1 MLITTVLQTT
11 ILEFSLAALGYSRS
25 RLGISFCLLY
35 ARLLFCSITFTIIE
49 HVIWFAPSDRDVGKY
64 LIFIYLI
71 LNLTT
76 GWGTFLTFMQGTFFH
91 FISFITPFKYAIH
104 GMENIIYSI
113 GTGEGSLVQYQ
124 TEILQND
131 DILLIWIPILLI
143 ISLGLTYLWWQKE
156 LYGTFKL
163 KVLQTVLF
171 ERKIPIQKNINFTL
185 RRVSNQEVEEIK
197 KTNFNWSTKY
207 FWKAAT

>member
-1 MLITTVLQTT
+1 
-11 ILEFSLAALGYSRS
+11 
-25 RLGISFCLLY
+25 
-35 ARLLFCSITFTIIE
+35 
-49 HVIWFAPSDRDVGKY
+49 
-64 LIFIYLI
+64 
-71 LNLTT
+71 
-76 GWGTFLTFMQGTFFH
+76 
-91 FISFITPFKYAIH
+91 
-104 GMENIIYSI
+104 MENIIYSI